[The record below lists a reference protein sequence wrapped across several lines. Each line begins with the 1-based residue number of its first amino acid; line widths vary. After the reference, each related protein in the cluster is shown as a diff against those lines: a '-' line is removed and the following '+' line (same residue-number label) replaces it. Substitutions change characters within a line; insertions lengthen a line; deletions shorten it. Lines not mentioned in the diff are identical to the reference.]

1 LAFQY
6 ILWCS
11 NYCYKKYNNFFGIRQ
26 RPATL
31 NFFLK
36 CLQSISD
43 RLKCLP
49 NRLGSVEWLLNR
61 LVTRHFLPFLKFIC
75 SSGIVGSLV
84 HACFLHGTD
93 FLFACCCC
101 SCLPVRVVAVCTFGF
116 LQSRLE
122 QHRSWGSGCCLLLS
136 SLYVVYC
143 CLIRLC
149 RVLVLRLHLGLLVLL
164 SWVLICC
171 LFLFAQG
178 LQCWDA
184 ASAVGSLVTF
194 FCSGV
199 CIEYY

>member
-1 LAFQY
+1 MNL
-6 ILWCS
+6 
-11 NYCYKKYNNFFGIRQ
+11 FGIRQ

-36 CLQSISD
+36 CLQCISD

-75 SSGIVGSLV
+75 SSGIAGSLV
-84 HACFLHGTD
+84 HACFFHGTD
-93 FLFACCCC
+93 FLFACSRC

-122 QHRSWGSGCCLLLS
+122 EPRSWGGGCCLFLS

-149 RVLVLRLHLGLLVLL
+149 RVPVLRLHLGLLVLL
-164 SWVLICC
+164 GWVLIWCF
-171 LFLFAQG
+171 FLFAQG

-184 ASAVGSLVTF
+184 CICGWI
-194 FCSGV
+194 SGY
-199 CIEYY
+199 IFLHFGLHRILLR